1 MSELKPCPFCGYE
14 PETKEVHVY
23 PNGEKSPAF
32 IKCKRCNY
40 HLFSYNEE
48 GLFVHWNCR
57 PTENALRA
65 ENERLRK
72 ALKVYADKKNWKN
85 DDWGILS
92 VFSRD
97 DGGVGYGNPTAIARE
112 ALEVNG

>member
-1 MSELKPCPFCGYE
+1 MSELKNCPFCGYE

-57 PTENALRA
+57 PTENALRD
-65 ENERLRK
+65 EIERLRK
-72 ALKVYADKKNWKN
+72 ALEKIAERC
-85 DDWGILS
+85 S
-92 VFSRD
+92 PQRD
-97 DGGVGYGNPTAIARE
+97 REEIALYWIECEARE
-112 ALEVNG
+112 ALEVKG